1 MDRFRA
7 MQVLTRGAQ
16 AGSFSRVADSLG
28 LRRAGAALPRLVCAL
43 ALGGAAA
50 GCAMPPARPDPR
62 VLEARPVIVIDE
74 RGQPALRA
82 AHEVAR
88 HVADDAT
95 AGELLAAHLAHVEG
109 TLAAPLV
116 HGNEARVLID
126 GPATHRAMF
135 RAIADARRHV
145 HLETY
150 ILEPG
155 EPGERLAALLSERRA
170 AGVEVRVLYDSV
182 GSLATPHEY
191 FERLRAADIELCE
204 FNPVISLRRAVWR
217 LNNRD
222 HRKLLVVDGRVAF
235 TGGINVSGAYRAGSS
250 ASRAA
255 PSVEEGWRDTHVAVE
270 GPVVSEFQNLFL
282 ANWRRQRCAAL
293 PVGDDMAPEVPRG
306 DKVMR
311 LLAADP
317 EAGRSDFYVALLSA
331 IDHARRRVWITNG
344 YFVPDDGLL
353 QGLIGAARRGVD
365 VRLVLPGFS
374 DFWAP
379 FHAGRS
385 HYSALLAAGVRIL
398 ERHDALLHAKTV
410 VIDGV
415 WSSIGSTNLDWRSFV
430 HNYEADLLLLD
441 PAFGREMEQMFERD
455 AQRAREI
462 DPAAWARRGLGERL
476 LEWFARRWA
485 YLL

>member
-1 MDRFRA
+1 
-7 MQVLTRGAQ
+7 MQLLSRGAQ
-16 AGSFSRVADSLG
+16 AGSFWRLADSLG
-28 LRRAGAALPRLVCAL
+28 VRRAAARLPRLVWAL

-50 GCAMPPARPDPR
+50 GCATPPSGPDPR
-62 VLEARPVIVIDE
+62 VLEARPVFLIDE
-74 RGQPALRA
+74 RGQPAQRA
-82 AHEVAR
+82 AHELAR
-88 HVADDAT
+88 QVADDAT

-116 HGNEARVLID
+116 LGNEARVLID

-135 RAIADARRHV
+135 RAIAEARRHV

-150 ILEPG
+150 TLEPG
-155 EPGERLAALLSERRA
+155 EPGERLAALLTERRA

-182 GSLATPHEY
+182 GSLATPPEY
-191 FERLRAADIELCE
+191 FERLRAAGIELCA

-235 TGGINVSGAYRAGSS
+235 TGGINISSAYRAGSS
-250 ASRAA
+250 GSSRAP

-270 GPVVSEFQNLFL
+270 GPVVGEFQNLFL

-293 PVGDDMAPEVPRG
+293 PPGDEVTPGAPGSPRG
-306 DKVMR
+306 DKLMR

-385 HYSALLAAGVRIL
+385 HYSVLLAVGVRIL
-398 ERHDALLHAKTV
+398 ERHDAMLHAKTV

-441 PAFGREMEQMFERD
+441 PAFGREMERMFQRD

-462 DPAAWARRGLGERL
+462 DPAAWARRGLGDRL